1 MLKEQPGHKR
11 PLSISKAVIRNYKRR
26 FTKLCMTWINFRKV
40 CNLVQHS
47 WVFKCPRMF
56 GIGPNVIDL
65 KGSSMP
71 SWKIC
76 IPVTYPGGGAG
87 DFHPKRL
94 YPGGLF
100 FPTFVHISINSINR
114 GVAQCTNRIYAI
126 CDIIY
131 DIKKNNEEH
140 SVYHF
145 LFLNDLKLFA
155 KSEKQNN
162 SLVQLFFTVPK
173 TLVWHSGSPDI
184 LYIPSRGENQ

>member
-1 MLKEQPGHKR
+1 MTKRVLKEQPGHKR

-56 GIGPNVIDL
+56 GIGPNVVDL

-76 IPVTYPGGGAG
+76 IPVTYPGGGG
-87 DFHPKRL
+87 GRHFHPKRL

-100 FPTFVHISINSINR
+100 FPI
-114 GVAQCTNRIYAI
+114 
-126 CDIIY
+126 
-131 DIKKNNEEH
+131 
-140 SVYHF
+140 F
-145 LFLNDLKLFA
+145 LFILALIPLTMVLPN
-155 KSEKQNN
+155 
-162 SLVQLFFTVPK
+162 VQIGYMPFVISYMISKKTTKNTVC
-173 TLVWHSGSPDI
+173 I
-184 LYIPSRGENQ
+184 IFYF

>member
-26 FTKLCMTWINFRKV
+26 FTKLCMNWINFRKV

-76 IPVTYPGGGAG
+76 IPVTYPGGGGGGVSIQRGYTQG
-87 DFHPKRL
+87 DYFSPLLFILALIPLTMVLPNVQIGYMPFVISYMISKKTTKNTVCIIFYFWTTSSSLLIPK
-94 YPGGLF
+94 
-100 FPTFVHISINSINR
+100 S
-114 GVAQCTNRIYAI
+114 RI
-126 CDIIY
+126 
-131 DIKKNNEEH
+131 
-140 SVYHF
+140 
-145 LFLNDLKLFA
+145 
-155 KSEKQNN
+155 
-162 SLVQLFFTVPK
+162 
-173 TLVWHSGSPDI
+173 TL
-184 LYIPSRGENQ
+184 